1 MGAGASKEQVYQWT
15 YKRLHEIQ
23 YDLQKRGVASTY
35 RNSELYGWKGNT
47 GLGKLNHNF
56 LIKYER
62 HNASNGECFLEGKIY
77 ISYEGVADNTFS
89 SSPIINTFNKG
100 IDRIVELF
108 GGNNGPTQ

>member
-15 YKRLHEIQ
+15 YTRLHEIQ
-23 YDLQKRGVASTY
+23 RDLEKRGVASTY

-56 LIKYER
+56 LIRFDR
-62 HNASNGECFLEGKIY
+62 HNASNGECFLEGKIF
-77 ISYEGVADNTFS
+77 ISYEGLTDNTFS

-100 IDRIVELF
+100 IDKIVELF